1 MKQFNMTRFGRVLK
15 LDFVEGRKALM
26 WGSLCMVLLY
36 LFFFWFAHEIGIH
49 SSSFYYEQDLEKRMM
64 MHISAIC
71 EAVGAFGAMAM
82 YIFFLITASTLY
94 RAEQKKQQ
102 RIAWLMLPATNLEK
116 FASRWI
122 YMAVFSIVGGL
133 LTYFVADLI
142 HMAYLWMAGD
152 PVMSATD
159 DFFRIFPHTRTFPS
173 GEYTGDSPLSVTS
186 RYTFFIVIHAFFLLG
201 GVVFKKF
208 HFIATSAV
216 VVILFVGIVAT
227 ANMFR
232 YRDTPFTTD
241 EAIALSNI
249 IQISIHVGLT
259 ALFTWL
265 AYWLFCRWQVVTH
278 KFANV

>member
-1 MKQFNMTRFGRVLK
+1 MKNFNMTRFGRVLK

-36 LFFFWFAHEIGIH
+36 LFFFWFAHEIAFH
-49 SSSFYYEQDLEKRMM
+49 DNRYYYINDPDERLRL
-64 MHISAIC
+64 HISTIC

-173 GEYTGDSPLSVTS
+173 GEYTGDSPLRVTS
-186 RYTFFIVIHAFFLLG
+186 EYTFLIAIHAFFLLG
-201 GVVFKKF
+201 GVFFKKF

-216 VVILFVGIVAT
+216 VVIAFACIVAT
-227 ANMFR
+227 ANMLS
-232 YRDTPFTTD
+232 YRDTPVTT
-241 EAIALSNI
+241 ESAIALRHI